1 MREKPNV
8 DASPWRERRNART
21 PRPHNIRG
29 TGGPQGSPRSEADQG
44 VVPGP
49 GALRGGTGRR
59 SDIRRPNVR

>member
-49 GALRGGTGRR
+49 GALTRR
-59 SDIRRPNVR
+59 HRQTVGHQAA